1 MKSDL
6 VDCHAVEHGED
17 EDVLLSEGRVRS
29 PLSRA
34 EEVGL
39 NDLVHVWIDF
49 GASLGSR
56 SPIGTQF
63 NFSENFRRP
72 TFVVG
77 GCVPSE
83 DLFSYRESV
92 FREDLFLYN

>member
-56 SPIGTQF
+56 SPMETH
-63 NFSENFRRP
+63 FSSQRKLKTSAMLLFEVAVSFPRP
-72 TFVVG
+72 I
-77 GCVPSE
+77 
-83 DLFSYRESV
+83 YRH
-92 FREDLFLYN
+92 

>member
-6 VDCHAVEHGED
+6 VDCHAVEHRED

-72 TFVVG
+72 TLRGRFHTSMTTEHHVSQ
-77 GCVPSE
+77 C
-83 DLFSYRESV
+83 REKQK
-92 FREDLFLYN
+92 

>member
-77 GCVPSE
+77 GCVPRPYALNRS
-83 DLFSYRESV
+83 LRREIG
-92 FREDLFLYN
+92 